1 MVTLGLKFA
10 DWLVVGA
17 NKRTQAILQALC
29 KVVVEYECE
38 EMVTSADLSRNLD
51 QRLKPLISYLV
62 ACRPISIG
70 MGNAIRWLKSKI
82 AHLPANLGVQEA
94 KEHLE
99 EQIENYIMEKIVF
112 ADRIISKNAAAKI
125 RGAHL
130 PHTPSPL
137 HLPHTL
143 SPLHLGHTRTHSID
157 TLPRTLSPIHL
168 LASLCSLLSF
178 DLLTTSRS

>member
-1 MVTLGLKFA
+1 MMLDVCQDNYIDPAVVTLGLKFA

-99 EQIENYIMEKIVF
+99 EHIQNYIMEKIVF

-130 PHTPSPL
+130 PPP
-137 HLPHTL
+137 TL
-143 SPLHLGHTRTHSID
+143 SIPAPPRTLSID
-157 TLPRTLSPIHL
+157 TLRQTVCPLDL
-168 LASLCSLLSF
+168 LARRCSRVYAVS
-178 DLLTTSRS
+178 

>member
-130 PHTPSPL
+130 PLSMPTPPPTHSIPAPPPT
-137 HLPHTL
+137 HSIPA
-143 SPLHLGHTRTHSID
+143 PPRTHSD
-157 TLPRTLSPIHL
+157 TLY
-168 LASLCSLLSF
+168 
-178 DLLTTSRS
+178 